1 MHTVVHAYDDFDMT
15 VENAVFSGANLD
27 IKLIPSHGV
36 ESPES
41 REIIRTADA
50 LMITLQKASAEVIA
64 AMPHCKFIARLGVGL
79 DNIDLPAATKR
90 RIWVANVPDYGVDEV
105 SLHAITLMLTQ
116 LRGIP
121 RLVNDTG
128 QGIWDSSVVRP
139 IRRLTGQT
147 LGILGFGRIGRS
159 LAQKASGFGLKIL
172 AYDPYLD
179 AGSIQAAGAQ
189 SADFDTI
196 LRESDFISLHLP
208 LTDETKYLINAKT
221 LATMKPTAYIVNTAR
236 GGLID
241 EAALL
246 SAIRGGTLR
255 GAALDVL
262 SSEPPA
268 KDNAVLQ
275 DILKEP
281 RILVTPHVAWYSE
294 EAMIDMRRRA
304 AEDVVR
310 VLRGEKPRTPVNTIE

>member
-1 MHTVVHAYDDFDMT
+1 MHTVVHAYDDFDLSI
-15 VENAVFSGANLD
+15 ERGVFEGHEINF
-27 IKLIPSHGV
+27 IPSHGV
-36 ESPES
+36 DSPSS
-41 REIIRTADA
+41 REILRNADV
-50 LMITLQKASAEVIA
+50 LMITLQKATAAVMD
-64 AMPHCKFIARLGVGL
+64 AMPNCKFISRLGVGL
-79 DNIDLPAATKR
+79 DNIDLPAATQR

-105 SLHAITLMLTQ
+105 SLHAISLMLSQ

-121 RLVNDTG
+121 RLTADTK
-128 QGIWDSSVVRP
+128 QGKWDSSVVRP
-139 IRRLTGQT
+139 IHRLTGQT

-172 AYDPYLD
+172 AYDPYLS
-179 AGSIQAAGAQ
+179 AEQIQQAGAQ
-189 SADFDTI
+189 SADLDTVF
-196 LRESDFISLHLP
+196 READFISLHLP
-208 LTDETKYLINAKT
+208 LTDETKHLINEKT
-221 LATMKPTAYIVNTAR
+221 LGTMKSSAYIVNTAR

-246 SAIRGGTLR
+246 AAVRAQKIR

-262 SSEPPA
+262 SSEPPS

-275 DILKEP
+275 ELIQEE

-294 EAMIDMRRRA
+294 EASLDMRRRA

-310 VLRGEKPRTPVNTIE
+310 VLSGQKPRTPVNTIE

>member
-15 VENAVFSGANLD
+15 VENAVFGGTDLD
-27 IKLIPSHGV
+27 IKLVPSHGV

-41 REIIRTADA
+41 REIIRSADA
-50 LMITLQKASAEVIA
+50 LMITLQKVTADVIA
-64 AMPHCKFIARLGVGL
+64 AMPNCKFIARLGVGL

-105 SLHAITLMLTQ
+105 SLHAITLLLSQ

-121 RLVNDTG
+121 RLVNDTSEG
-128 QGIWDSSVVRP
+128 LWDSSVVRP

-179 AGSIQAAGAQ
+179 AAAIQAAGAQ
-189 SADFDTI
+189 SADLDTI

-208 LTDETKYLINAKT
+208 LTDETKHLINAKT
-221 LATMKPTAYIVNTAR
+221 LATMKPTAYLVNTAR

-246 SAIRGGTLR
+246 AAVQAGQLR

-268 KDNAVLQ
+268 RDNAALQ
-275 DILKEP
+275 AILKEP

-310 VLRGEKPRTPVNTIE
+310 VLQGEKPRTPVNTVE